1 MSSVQLK
8 AGPSRA
14 TRQDSKLKR
23 PTLGEQARQML
34 QLLLVIAAV
43 LGALWWID
51 RAAGG

>member
-1 MSSVQLK
+1 MNSVQLK

-14 TRQDSKLKR
+14 TRQGNKLRR
-23 PTLGEQARQML
+23 PTLVEQARQML
-34 QLLLVIAAV
+34 QLLLLMAAV